1 MGRRKK
7 PQQQP
12 QQEPD
17 VEREEV
23 LANQLQRLILACERE
38 FTGEIGRMALKE
50 ITDESRRVLYPPEE
64 EDTSDE

>member
-1 MGRRKK
+1 MGRKK
-7 PQQQP
+7 QPQQQP
-12 QQEPD
+12 E

-50 ITDESRRVLYPPEE
+50 ITEESRAVLYPPE
-64 EDTSDE
+64 DETTETNDE